1 MLSALYPG
9 SFDPPTNG
17 HLNIARRAAKIFDE
31 VHIVIADNIEKR
43 YLFSAEERY
52 ELMKSIVQSMKNVQ
66 VHVWDKLIV
75 DFAGR
80 VGAKVLLRG
89 VRAIADFGHEF
100 ELSMLNRGLDPELET
115 LLMPT
120 DPKYFVLRSSAIK
133 ELVLLNGDISTMVPP
148 QVEKALKDKLLSG
161 KKENG

>member
-1 MLSALYPG
+1 MLNALYPG

-17 HLNIARRAAKIFDE
+17 HLNLVRRASRIFDE
-31 VHIVIADNIEKR
+31 LHIVIANNIEKS
-43 YLFSAEERY
+43 YLFDADERF
-52 ELMKSIVQSMKNVQ
+52 ELMKSIVRTIDNVQ

-75 DFAGR
+75 EFAAK

-100 ELSMLNRGLDPELET
+100 ELSMLNRGLDPDLET

-133 ELVLLNGDISTMVPP
+133 ELVLLNGDVSNMVPP
-148 QVEKALKDKLLSG
+148 QVEKALKEKLLSG
-161 KKENG
+161 EKESR

>member
-1 MLSALYPG
+1 MLNALYPG

-17 HLNIARRAAKIFDE
+17 HINIARRASKIFDE
-31 VHIVIADNIEKR
+31 VHIVIADNIDKS
-43 YLFSAEERY
+43 YLFNADERF

-75 DFAGR
+75 DFAGK

-89 VRAIADFGHEF
+89 VRALADFSHEF

-133 ELVLLNGDISTMVPP
+133 ELVVLNGDVSTMVPP
-148 QVEKALKDKLLSG
+148 QVEKALKDKLLPG
-161 KKENG
+161 EKEGR